1 MQVGEQLFQKPV
13 QIHQKKKK
21 KEPKKPLLISGYIQF
36 QAKFS
41 F

>member
-13 QIHQKKKK
+13 QIHKKKK